1 MQVTN
6 TTRAASAGAID
17 GAITGA
23 TGGQALGQD
32 AFLKLL
38 VTQLQNQD
46 PLSPQDQ
53 TQFLA
58 QLAQFSTVEGVTNLS
73 TSQQK
78 MQGAELLGK
87 TIAANVVIDGVEVPV
102 MGIVSSVR
110 FEKNGVTLR
119 VKGYDADI
127 KMSDVQNVTTN

>member
-6 TTRAASAGAID
+6 NTRAASTGAID
-17 GAITGA
+17 GAVNSA
-23 TGGQALGQD
+23 TGGQALGQG

-87 TIAANVVIDGVEVPV
+87 TIAANVVVNGVEVPV
-102 MGIVSSVR
+102 IGIVSSVH
-110 FEKNGVTLR
+110 FENNGVSLR

-127 KMSDVQNVTTN
+127 KMSDVQNVSTN